1 MAIRKGS
8 GAFKILSL
16 LIENGPMRRADL
28 MQNIM
33 PEVYNVRRLNKLDDV
48 GYSRPDRKTVWKA
61 NWGHSFF
68 APRDRRIKGLGPDR
82 QSLVLKGYIVHVGKE
97 RGSLVFAVT
106 DLGIAAWAT
115 ALKSK

>member
-1 MAIRKGS
+1 MAVRKGS

-33 PEVYNVRRLNKLDDV
+33 PEKYHTRKFHAYGDPNKGLL
-48 GYSRPDRKTVWKA
+48 SERKTVWKA

-68 APRDRRIKGLGPDR
+68 VQNGACPVDRA
-82 QSLVLKGYIVHVGKE
+82 SLVLRGYIVLAGKD
-97 RGSLVFAVT
+97 RGSLVFAIT
-106 DLGIAAWAT
+106 GLGIAAWA
-115 ALKSK
+115 AASKKK